1 MTSNP
6 PTKNVTSKSDTT
18 FEKSHIFE
26 DKPKETELNALRTG
40 AVINKTKKQ
49 RRGSSPKTPK
59 IQQKNHLNHN
69 FPHYALTSSNNEEDD
84 DEDTT
89 FNSTTDLVTATTVD
103 TTLSA
108 KEAPKTSQQAPNPL
122 LNNTKSTESILEK
135 EKKNAPKLL
144 LPKEEIRKIKKLGK
158 NLLVL
163 FTFDL
168 GVCIVGLVL
177 SDLYRKISGAIGIV
191 FILLAFYGVKSARWR
206 FILLYCIWICLDIL
220 LQIALAIILKFQ
232 LGFEIFYGIG
242 HLVLRC
248 LILWFTSIFLKKL
261 RKAEKLNLNIDSTS
275 SDDSM
280 NA

>member
-108 KEAPKTSQQAPNPL
+108 KEAPKTSQQIPNPL
-122 LNNTKSTESILEK
+122 PLKSTDSILEK
-135 EKKNAPKLL
+135 EINKNP
-144 LPKEEIRKIKKLGK
+144 PQKEEIRKIKKLGK

-168 GVCIVGLVL
+168 GVCIVGLIL